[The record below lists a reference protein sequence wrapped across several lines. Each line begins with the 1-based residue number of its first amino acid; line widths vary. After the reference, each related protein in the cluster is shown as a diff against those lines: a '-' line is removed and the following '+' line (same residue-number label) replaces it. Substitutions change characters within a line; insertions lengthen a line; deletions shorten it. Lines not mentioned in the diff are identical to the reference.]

1 MRAGRRRKG
10 RSTKG
15 KPKGTRQ
22 PYTLDDDRA
31 LIRWCLTHGDSRP
44 SFERAATEE
53 ICSGGARGMESM
65 RTRCRNY
72 AMKNAPLVEEVKHA
86 MKKEAAPSSRKR
98 RQAADEPLT
107 QAPDDDD
114 DEEEEEAEEGFGSDD
129 DLCAP
134 HPRPC
139 PGSAQA

>member
-1 MRAGRRRKG
+1 MAEYMIGVPSGGTAAAASGGGGRKG

-86 MKKEAAPSSRKR
+86 MKKEAALGGRKVR
-98 RQAADEPLT
+98 
-107 QAPDDDD
+107 
-114 DEEEEEAEEGFGSDD
+114 FWI
-129 DLCAP
+129 
-134 HPRPC
+134 
-139 PGSAQA
+139 